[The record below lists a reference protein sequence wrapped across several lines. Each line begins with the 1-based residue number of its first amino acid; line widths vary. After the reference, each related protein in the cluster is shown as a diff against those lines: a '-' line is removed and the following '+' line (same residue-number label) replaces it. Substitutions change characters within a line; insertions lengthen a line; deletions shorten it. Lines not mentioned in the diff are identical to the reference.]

1 MVHTRTLSVSE
12 TSSLPTQPLGAPAS
26 RVELLAQR
34 LRPFGPVFARGLLV
48 HHGQGHGC
56 PPIPGCLCLA
66 EQINSPQN
74 SGNQESWAGPG
85 GAGAGSGGAAETR
98 KSTMPTP
105 IPTASKSA
113 GRALV
118 IGGSLAG
125 LFAGLLLRRGG
136 FDVDIYER
144 VHGAL
149 AGRGAGIV
157 THAMLEEALD
167 AAGIAWHED
176 LGVEVATRR
185 VYDLAGRLVLEWPY
199 PQILTAWDR
208 LYDML
213 RRAFPSERYHDGKE
227 LAAIEARRAPRDRAL
242 RRRQQRR
249 GRSPDRRR
257 RAALDGARATAPRH
271 RAALCRLCGVARA
284 SCRKR
289 RSRRRCMR
297 ELFMHMAFCLP
308 PGEQMLG
315 YPVAGPDNDLRPGHR
330 RYNLVWYRPAEPQRA
345 LKRLLTDEA
354 GVTHALSIPPPLI
367 SRDVIAEMRAAAETV
382 LAPQFRDLIRL
393 AGQPILQPIYD
404 IELPRMAF
412 GRVAIIGDAAFVAR
426 PHVGA
431 GVTKAAQDALA
442 LARALS
448 RAASIEAGPRR
459 HGSEPARLRPPHH
472 RTRPRARRLPARD
485 PRDAGGSAQRRALPH
500 PGRDGAGDGDA
511 GVSDGVSGSTGVGS

>member
-1 MVHTRTLSVSE
+1 MPS
-12 TSSLPTQPLGAPAS
+12 AS
-26 RVELLAQR
+26 R
-34 LRPFGPVFARGLLV
+34 
-48 HHGQGHGC
+48 
-56 PPIPGCLCLA
+56 
-66 EQINSPQN
+66 S
-74 SGNQESWAGPG
+74 S
-85 GAGAGSGGAAETR
+85 
-98 KSTMPTP
+98 
-105 IPTASKSA
+105 

-125 LFAGLLLRRGG
+125 LLAGLLLRRNG

-176 LGVEVATRR
+176 LGVDVATRR

-199 PQILTAWDR
+199 PQVLTAWDR

-227 LAAIEARRAPRDRAL
+227 LVAIEASARGVTARFADGSIAEGDLLIGADGLRSTVRAQLVPEIVPLYAGYAAWRAL
-242 RRRQQRR
+242 V
-249 GRSPDRRR
+249 PE
-257 RAALDGARATAPRH
+257 AAIPGPLHA
-271 RAALCRLCGVARA
+271 
-284 SCRKR
+284 
-289 RSRRRCMR
+289 

-308 PGEQMLG
+308 PGEQILG

-367 SRDVIAEMRAAAETV
+367 SRAVIAEMRGAAQTV

-393 AGQPILQPIYD
+393 AGQPILQAIYD
-404 IELPRMAF
+404 IESPRMAF

-431 GVTKAAQDALA
+431 GVTKAAQDALV
-442 LARALS
+442 LASALS
-448 RAASIEAGPRR
+448 RASSIEEGLAAMEASRLAFGRR
-459 HGSEPARLRPPHH
+459 IIA
-472 RTRPRARRLPARD
+472 RARELGACLQPIHATPAEAENAARFRT
-485 PRDAGGSAQRRALPH
+485 PDATVRETATLEFL
-500 PGRDGAGDGDA
+500 AG
-511 GVSDGVSGSTGVGS
+511 